1 MRSRIGRPSPALVV
15 AMLALLVALGGT
27 ATGLPGKNRIDKND
41 LRKRVVGP
49 IHVKKNAVKPFQLA
63 PKAVSHFNLAD
74 NTIAARAYA
83 YVNSNA
89 TVNDEAPSFGI
100 TSANVTTN
108 GTGIYCINGLG
119 FTPRHAQVSTSSQAA
134 QTVASVGVG
143 FDDGNCPGVEQV
155 TVQTDDQVDGSPL
168 NDQFYLIIW

>member
-83 YVNSNA
+83 YVDANGN
-89 TVNDEAPSFGI
+89 VVEDAPSFGI
-100 TSANVTTN
+100 VSGNVN
-108 GTGIYCINGLG
+108 EQAEGIFCFNGLP
-119 FTPRHAQVSTSSQAA
+119 FTPVHAQVSTSSEAA
-134 QTVASVGVG
+134 QTVAGVGVG
-143 FDDGNCPGVEQV
+143 FDDGNCPGVEQA
-155 TVQTDDQVDGSPL
+155 TVQTDDEVTGNPL
-168 NDQFYLIIW
+168 SDQFFIILY